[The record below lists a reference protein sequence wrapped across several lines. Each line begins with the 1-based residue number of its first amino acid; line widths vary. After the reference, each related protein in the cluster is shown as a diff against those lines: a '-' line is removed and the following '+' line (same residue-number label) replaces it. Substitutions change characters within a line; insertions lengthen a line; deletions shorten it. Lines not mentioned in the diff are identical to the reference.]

1 MDYKIQL
8 LSFLVSFIYGIVFYF
23 ASLLNYQLI
32 KGFKIWFKY
41 IITFVYMIVISFLY
55 LLILFKVNK
64 GNVHIYFIIMTFIG
78 FITAHKLLTLV
89 KNNVKFS
96 EIIAKLKRKWYN
108 QVIIRVILWIEGC
121 LKKIKED

>member
-96 EIIAKLKRKWYN
+96 EIIAKLKRK
-108 QVIIRVILWIEGC
+108 
-121 LKKIKED
+121 